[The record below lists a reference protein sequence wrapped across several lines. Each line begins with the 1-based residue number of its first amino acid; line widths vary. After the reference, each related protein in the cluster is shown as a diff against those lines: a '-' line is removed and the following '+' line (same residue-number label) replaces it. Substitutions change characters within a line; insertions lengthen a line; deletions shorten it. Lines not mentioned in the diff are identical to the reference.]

1 VFIETLCHHRG
12 APYRRSVPKLW
23 SETIHEHR
31 RTVRDAI
38 VDAAWDLAAE
48 HGLLAVTMSQIAER
62 AGIGR
67 ATLYKYFPDVEAVLV
82 AGHERHVAVHL
93 EQLRALRDR
102 GGDPAEQLEAVLTAY
117 AFISYHR
124 SRHGTAEMA
133 ALVHRGEHVAGAHEA
148 LTGLFRELLATA
160 AGAGQVRADIAPAE
174 LATYCL
180 HALGAAGSLPS
191 GAAVRRLVTV
201 TLAGLQPPA

>member
-1 VFIETLCHHRG
+1 M
-12 APYRRSVPKLW
+12 PKLW

-31 RTVRDAI
+31 RTVRDA
-38 VDAAWDLAAE
+38 VLDAACGLAAE
-48 HGLLAVTMSQIAER
+48 HGPLAVTMSQIAAQ

-82 AGHERHVAVHL
+82 AAHERHVIEHL
-93 EQLRALRDR
+93 EQLRALRDQ
-102 GGDPAEQLEAVLTAY
+102 GGDPSQQLESVLTAY

-124 SRHGTAEMA
+124 SRQGTAEMA

-148 LTGLFRELLATA
+148 LTDLFRELLVA
-160 AGAGQVRADIAPAE
+160 AANAGQVRADVAPAE
-174 LATYCL
+174 LAAYCL

-201 TLAGLQPPA
+201 TLAGVGPQI